1 MQKIRLGSATF
12 ALVSLGFALGARA
25 GTDWPSVANGPYEQR
40 YSALDQIDA
49 GNVSRLGLAWYYDM
63 ESTRGL
69 EATPVVVG
77 DTLYTTST
85 WSRVYALDA
94 VSGRLKWRYDPQV
107 PRRVG
112 AWACCDVVNRGVAVD
127 AGKVFVGTL
136 DGRLIALDAQTG
148 GLLWSVQTTPT
159 DRPYTIT
166 MAPRVIEGKVLIGNG
181 GAEYAGVRGTLSAYD
196 ENDGHL
202 LWRFYTVPGDA
213 PDASDPQALAR
224 AAQTWP
230 DPRWLPMGVGGTV
243 WNAIAYDPQ
252 LRLVYF
258 GTGNANP
265 WNRYLRNGAGSDK
278 DSDNLYSACILA
290 VHLDD
295 GRYAW
300 HFQTT
305 PGDAWDYDAAEHLV
319 LADLVIDGQ
328 PRKVIL
334 QANKNGFFY
343 VLDRATGQF
352 ISAAAFA
359 DQNWARGIDPKT
371 GRPQL
376 AQTPYDG
383 AQGRIVRPAP
393 FGAHNWQDMSYS
405 PDTGLVY
412 IPAAS
417 VPFLYTP
424 EKEFSPLI
432 GAWDTGLNLAAQAAP
447 ADMDPLLL
455 KALVKDAVHGALV
468 AWDPVAQRAAW
479 RVEQPMIWNGGTLA
493 TRGGL
498 VFQGTA
504 DGFLRAYDA
513 RSGAQRWEY
522 RLPNG
527 VIAPPMTYE
536 IGGVQYLAV
545 MMGWGGAFALAGGE
559 AAKVPDR
566 DYRGHLLVF
575 KLDGQATLPPPQAR
589 ELGVPDPPPSTA
601 SAAEIAEGSRLFNQ
615 HCGVCHGANAVSG
628 SALPD
633 LRYLSKAQHG
643 MLRAIVLGGALEN
656 AGMPNF
662 SRQLDATQVAA
673 IDAYLIARAQTTRA
687 ALTQPG
693 WWARVKAWGYR
704 LIAPLLNWLNALKY

>member
-1 MQKIRLGSATF
+1 MQKVHRHSMFVAACLLT
-12 ALVSLGFALGARA
+12 ALGAQA
-25 GTDWPSVANGPYEQR
+25 GGDWPSVANGPYEQR
-40 YSALDQIDA
+40 YSALDQINA
-49 GNVSRLGLAWYYDM
+49 GNVARLGLAWFYDM
-63 ESTRGL
+63 DSTRGL

-77 DTLYTTST
+77 DTLYTTGT

-94 VSGRLKWRYDPQV
+94 VSGQLKWSYDPQV

-127 AGKVFVGTL
+127 AGKVFLGTL
-136 DGRLIALDAQTG
+136 DGRLIALDADSG
-148 GLLWSVQTTPT
+148 RVRWSVQTTPT

-181 GAEYAGVRGTLSAYD
+181 GAEYAGVRGYLSAYD

-202 LWRFYTVPGDA
+202 VWRFYTVPGDA
-213 PDASDPQALAR
+213 ADASDPQALER
-224 AAQTWP
+224 AAKTWP

-265 WNRYLRNGAGSDK
+265 WNRFVRNGTQGQS

-319 LADLVIDGQ
+319 LADLSINGQ
-328 PRKVIL
+328 ARKVIL

-343 VLDRATGQF
+343 VLDRANGQF
-352 ISAAAFA
+352 ISAGAFA
-359 DQNWARGIDPKT
+359 DQNWARGVDPQT

-376 AQTPYDG
+376 AQSPYDG
-383 AQGRIVRPAP
+383 AGGRIVRPAP
-393 FGAHNWQDMSYS
+393 FGAHNWQDMSFS

-417 VPFLYTP
+417 VPFLYAP
-424 EKEFSPLI
+424 QEDFSPLI

-447 ADMDPLLL
+447 ADLDPLLL
-455 KALVKDAVHGALV
+455 QALVRNATSGALV
-468 AWDPVAQRAAW
+468 AWDPAAQRPRWQVAQ
-479 RVEQPMIWNGGTLA
+479 PMPWNGGTLV

-504 DGFLRAYDA
+504 DGYLRAYDA

-527 VIAPPMTYE
+527 VIAAPMTYQ

-559 AAKVPDR
+559 AALVPGR
-566 DYRGHLLVF
+566 DYRGYLLVF
-575 KLDGQATLPPPQAR
+575 KLDGQATLPPPR
-589 ELGVPDPPPSTA
+589 PLERGLPDPPPSTA
-601 SAAEIAEGSRLFNQ
+601 DAATVALGNRLYNQ

-633 LRYLSKAQHG
+633 LRYLP
-643 MLRAIVLGGALEN
+643 RAAHAVLPSIVLGGALQA

-662 SRQLDATQVAA
+662 SKQLDPAQVAA
-673 IDAYLIARAQTTRA
+673 IDAYLIERARATRA
-687 ALTQPG
+687 SLTQPG
-693 WWARVKAWGYR
+693 WWAQVKEWIYR
-704 LIAPLLNWLNALKY
+704 AVAPLLNWWTGMTR